1 MTTHKKQQQG
11 FIGKDSNQPKGK
23 EVGIELIAIS
33 IARTVNNWMGKA
45 TFQTDGGTTLTTPMP
60 KDIVEK
66 IVETCQGK
74 VL

>member
-1 MTTHKKQQQG
+1 M
-11 FIGKDSNQPKGK
+11 
-23 EVGIELIAIS
+23 GIELIAIS

-45 TFQTDGGTTLTTPMP
+45 TFQTDGGATLTTPMP